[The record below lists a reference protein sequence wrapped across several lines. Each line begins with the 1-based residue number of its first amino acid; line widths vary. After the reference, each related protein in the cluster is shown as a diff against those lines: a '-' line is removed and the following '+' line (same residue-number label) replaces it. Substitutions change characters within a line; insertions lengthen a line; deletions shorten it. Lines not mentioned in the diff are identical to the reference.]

1 VAEETTAATTNRAD
15 TAVAVTAAKNTAVPR
30 REASEDLLLATK
42 RGEVEVEVAM
52 APQVV
57 TVGAVSAE
65 KNMEDHRKA
74 AMVALR

>member
-1 VAEETTAATTNRAD
+1 L
-15 TAVAVTAAKNTAVPR
+15 
-30 REASEDLLLATK
+30 EDLLLATK
-42 RGEVEVEVAM
+42 RGGVAVEVAT

-57 TVGAVSAE
+57 TVGVMSAE